1 MTIRILPYKAGS
13 RSATALA
20 RALGA
25 RCLKVDGTSAF
36 RKADAVIINWGRT
49 SWPEGM
55 VERPNWTVLNTPEM
69 VANAANK
76 LNFFQTVDDNLTVP
90 WTTDIEVARQ
100 WPKTVARTILNGHSG
115 AGIQIMERGVDIPA
129 APLYTRYVPK
139 TSEWRIHVFNGQVID
154 IQRKVRD
161 PEREPTDWGVRSHA
175 NGFIY
180 IRGYTRED
188 WHDSISDFALQ
199 TINDLSLSFGAVD
212 VIWSNHYNRPFVLEV
227 NTAPGLEGQTVEHYA
242 EAIRRMEV

>member
-1 MTIRILPYKAGS
+1 MTTRILPYKAGS

-20 RALGA
+20 RALGV
-25 RCLKVDGTSAF
+25 RCLKIDGTSNF
-36 RKADAVIINWGRT
+36 RAAEATIINWGRT

-55 VERPNWTVLNTPEM
+55 VERPDWNVINAPNH
-69 VANAANK
+69 VANATNK
-76 LNFFQTVDDNLTVP
+76 LSFFQTVDDDLTVP
-90 WTTDIEVARQ
+90 WTTDIEVARG

-115 AGIQIMERGVDIPA
+115 AGIQIVERGVDIPV
-129 APLYTRYVPK
+129 APLYTKYVPK
-139 TSEWRIHVFNGQVID
+139 TSEWRIHVFNGVVID

-180 IRGYTRED
+180 IRGYEPAS
-188 WHDSISDFALQ
+188 WHDSIGEYALRAL
-199 TINDLSLSFGAVD
+199 NDLSLSFGAVD
-212 VIWSNHYNRPFVLEV
+212 VIWSNHYERPFVLEV

-242 EAIRRMEV
+242 EAIRRR